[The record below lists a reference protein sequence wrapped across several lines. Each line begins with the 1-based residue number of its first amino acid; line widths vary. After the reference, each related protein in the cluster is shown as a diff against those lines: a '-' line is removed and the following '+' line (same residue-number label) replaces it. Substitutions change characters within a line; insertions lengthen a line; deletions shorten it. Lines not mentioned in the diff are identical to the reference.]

1 MEEAIQTLQ
10 KLAKALRESYE
21 ITNTAIPWK
30 EALSIVQ
37 SIEKLEVYIKER
49 EKHKNNA
56 LNIVKTR
63 LEKIKRT
70 LGQLALKKG
79 ERERNKEKL
88 YVKAVIRGSKAALTQ
103 NKNKK
108 LTPKTIK
115 NNRQR
120 VVI

>member
-1 MEEAIQTLQ
+1 MEEAVQTLQ

-21 ITNTAIPWK
+21 TTNTAIPWK

-49 EKHKNNA
+49 EKRKNDA

-63 LEKIKRT
+63 LEKIERT
-70 LGQLALKKG
+70 LSQLTLKKG
-79 ERERNKEKL
+79 ERERNKREL
-88 YVKAVIRGSKAALTQ
+88 YIEAAIRGSKIALTQ

-108 LTPKTIK
+108 SPPKTIE
-115 NNRQR
+115 NDR
-120 VVI
+120 